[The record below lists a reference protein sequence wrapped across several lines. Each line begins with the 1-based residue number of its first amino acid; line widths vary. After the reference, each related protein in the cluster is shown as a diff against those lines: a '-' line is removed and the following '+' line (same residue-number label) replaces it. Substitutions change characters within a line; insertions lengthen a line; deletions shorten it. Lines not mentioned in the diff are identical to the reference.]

1 MILICKEGHAMI
13 DHNSRQDIFGFIAVL
28 GLFLAVILA
37 PSVSTAR
44 AAGATTAPSRST
56 NSRSAA
62 PRPGASQESTIYTI
76 KEAGIQFDIPKGWK
90 VDMDKDTRNVVL
102 SIEGGAVT
110 ITFVVEDQY
119 ADVVTGMKDGLKEKL
134 ADMKSDG
141 APKEDT
147 HNGMTHISESGAG
160 MIKDQ
165 PVGWSIDVLKA
176 TKNVTILTF
185 GITKIM
191 EAHGEE
197 YGKWVMSIKKI

>member
-1 MILICKEGHAMI
+1 MINQTSPKVSGYKFPSIL
-13 DHNSRQDIFGFIAVL
+13 VT
-28 GLFLAVILA
+28 GLLLTFVLA
-37 PSVSTAR
+37 PSVLGATLAGTAIAPGRSTATR
-44 AAGATTAPSRST
+44 GAATVGGT
-56 NSRSAA
+56 
-62 PRPGASQESTIYTI
+62 SQESTIYTI
-76 KEAGIQFDIPKGWK
+76 KEAGIQFEIPKGWK
-90 VDMDKDTRNVVL
+90 VEVDKDTKNVVL

-110 ITFVVEDQY
+110 VTFVVEDHY

-134 ADMKSDG
+134 ADMKIDG

-147 HNGMTHISESGAG
+147 HNGMTHIAESGAG

-185 GITKIM
+185 GITKTM